1 MQTIRRVTLGKYAY
15 IENVLVPNH
24 YNAITGSGYFF
35 VEPEKKGHVTCLF
48 ACFGNVH
55 ANMRLYPR
63 IIQFACY
70 LIDSDARF
78 SFPWNFTRN
87 YIYRVADQLFNASLT
102 TCSMNYINKH
112 KWGTEIPYSIQFL
125 R

>member
-24 YNAITGSGYFF
+24 YNVIAGSGYFF

-78 SFPWNFTRN
+78 SFSMEFYP
-87 YIYRVADQLFNASLT
+87 QLHLSCGRSTVQCIIDYLLDEL
-102 TCSMNYINKH
+102 H
-112 KWGTEIPYSIQFL
+112 
-125 R
+125 